1 MRIHVVGK
9 VHRRGT
15 SAKSGRAYDFV
26 EVHFVAPKRGVVGE
40 AAQTLTMD
48 PQLYPFDNITPG
60 VYEVQF
66 DNEGTP
72 LSMTPVQV
80 QPTVNK

>member
-9 VHRRGT
+9 VHRHGT

-40 AAQTLTMD
+40 AAQTMTMD
-48 PQLYPFDNITPG
+48 PQLYSFDNITPG

-66 DNEGTP
+66 DNSGTL
-72 LSMTPVQV
+72 LSMAPVQA
-80 QPTVNK
+80 QPVVSK